1 MEKSEKSDDEDSIYN
16 ENDSDVSS
24 QSGQSE
30 IDEHY
35 DMEEQNID
43 SKKKSTVPIY
53 VQRAQQKYYNKI
65 RENPEYIE
73 KKKLATVEWRKEHRE
88 EYNQY
93 MREYRQRKK
102 AENIK
107 N

>member
-1 MEKSEKSDDEDSIYN
+1 
-16 ENDSDVSS
+16 
-24 QSGQSE
+24 
-30 IDEHY
+30 
-35 DMEEQNID
+35 MEEQNID

-73 KKKLATVEWRKEHRE
+73 KMRETSKEWKKEHRE
-88 EYNQY
+88 EHNKY

-102 AENIK
+102 IESSNGIEK
-107 N
+107 K